1 MKKISVV
8 VPCYNVGAHL
18 DRCMKH
24 LIGQTIG
31 IENIEIILV
40 NDASTDD
47 GITWELITQYESRY
61 PESVIAISLEE
72 NLRQGGAR
80 NVGISYAGGEYL
92 MFCDA
97 DDWLRPE
104 AMEILYTL
112 IREND
117 ADVIEFRNKDVFEYS
132 DAEANM
138 PILQGEQSYC
148 LTMADDEDRR
158 KHILNCTDTFTL
170 GCWNK
175 LYRMSLIN
183 GHAIRFVEHLIFE
196 EPSFTLLVRLYERKH
211 IFVDAV
217 LHYCF
222 QTPTGTMQSSWDS
235 RKLDNAKAWIVLH
248 ENLGERGLIAQYPAE
263 LEYMFWSWGIGLTV
277 SMLLQKRY
285 ILQFEELAFLK
296 QMFLTSCPDIKHNP
310 YLSKYEAEWNG
321 LLLEMVNMEFT
332 ADNIIRF
339 NKSALQYLADN
350 GQL

>member
-1 MKKISVV
+1 MKRISVV
-8 VPCYNVGAHL
+8 IPCYNVSACLGW
-18 DRCMKH
+18 CMDH
-24 LIGQTIG
+24 LIRQTIG

-47 GITWELITQYESRY
+47 GATWELITRYESRY
-61 PESVIAISLEE
+61 PESIIAISLEK

-92 MFCDA
+92 LFCDA

-104 AMEILYTL
+104 AMEILYDL

-117 ADVIEFRNKDVFEYS
+117 ADVVEFRNQNVFEYS
-132 DAEANM
+132 DKEANM
-138 PILQGEQSYC
+138 PIRLGNQSYC
-148 LTMADDEDRR
+148 LTMTDEDRR
-158 KHILNCTDTFTL
+158 KHIIRSTDIYTL

-175 LYRMSLIN
+175 LYRMSLIKEHN
-183 GHAIRFVEHLIFE
+183 IRFAEHLIFE

-211 IFVDAV
+211 VFVDAV

-222 QTPTGTMQSSWDS
+222 QTPAGTMQSSWDG
-235 RKLDNAKAWIVLH
+235 RKLDNAKVWNIVYEDLK
-248 ENLGERGLIAQYPAE
+248 ERGLIARYPAE
-263 LEYMFWSWGIGLTV
+263 LEYMFWSWGIGLTI

-285 ILQFEELAFLK
+285 VLQFEELVFLK

-321 LLLEMVNMEFT
+321 LLLEMVNMEFIS
-332 ADNIIRF
+332 DNIIRF
-339 NKSALQYLADN
+339 NKSALQYLADTE
-350 GQL
+350 QL